1 MPISVFLLLSVAYIM
16 NYAFFIVLF
25 PLFKRSSS
33 KELIQEFKESS
44 EGPTQL
50 SDDVLSKL
58 LLSVQFMMF
67 LKIIFLPIV
76 LSIIAIWFPILSL
89 AILFFSSMHLA
100 MFKNAS
106 TEMYF
111 HSILINL
118 PTLILFVNLINGW

>member
-1 MPISVFLLLSVAYIM
+1 MPISIFLLLSVVYIM

-50 SDDVLSKL
+50 SDEVLSKL
-58 LLSVQFMMF
+58 LFSVQFMMF
-67 LKIIFLPIV
+67 LKTIFLPIV
-76 LSIIAIWFPILSL
+76 LSILGIWFPILSL

-118 PTLILFVNLINGW
+118 PTLILFVNHINGW

>member
-1 MPISVFLLLSVAYIM
+1 MPISIFLLLSVAYIM

-50 SDDVLSKL
+50 SDEVLSKL

-76 LSIIAIWFPILSL
+76 LSIIGIWFPILSL

-100 MFKNAS
+100 IFKNAS

-118 PTLILFVNLINGW
+118 PTLILFVNHINGW

>member
-1 MPISVFLLLSVAYIM
+1 MPISVFLLLSVVYIM

-50 SDDVLSKL
+50 SDEVLSKL

-76 LSIIAIWFPILSL
+76 LSIIGIWFPILSL

-100 MFKNAS
+100 IFKNAS

-118 PTLILFVNLINGW
+118 PTLILFVNHINGW

>member
-50 SDDVLSKL
+50 SDEVLSKL

-76 LSIIAIWFPILSL
+76 MSIIAIWFPILSL

-118 PTLILFVNLINGW
+118 PTLILFVNHINGW

>member
-1 MPISVFLLLSVAYIM
+1 MPISVFLLLSIIYIV

-44 EGPTQL
+44 EGPIQL
-50 SDDVLSKL
+50 SDEMLNKL
-58 LLSVQFMMF
+58 LFSVQFMLF
-67 LKIIFLPIV
+67 LRVIFLPIV
-76 LSIIAIWFPILSL
+76 LSILGIWFPALSL
-89 AILFFSSMHLA
+89 MILFFWSMHLA
-100 MFKNAS
+100 MFRNAS

-118 PTLILFVNLINGW
+118 PTLILFINLINGW

>member
-1 MPISVFLLLSVAYIM
+1 MPISIFLLLSVVYIM

-50 SDDVLSKL
+50 SDEVLSKL
-58 LLSVQFMMF
+58 LFSVQFMMF
-67 LKIIFLPIV
+67 LKTIFLPIV
-76 LSIIAIWFPILSL
+76 LSILGIWFPILSL
-89 AILFFSSMHLA
+89 AILFFWSMYLA
-100 MFKNAS
+100 MVRNAS

-118 PTLILFVNLINGW
+118 PTLILFVNHINGW

>member
-44 EGPTQL
+44 EEPTQL
-50 SDDVLSKL
+50 SDEVLSKL

-76 LSIIAIWFPILSL
+76 LSIIGIWFPILSL

-118 PTLILFVNLINGW
+118 PTLILFVNHINGW

>member
-50 SDDVLSKL
+50 SDEVLSKL

-76 LSIIAIWFPILSL
+76 LSIIGIWFPILSL

-100 MFKNAS
+100 IFKNAS

-118 PTLILFVNLINGW
+118 PTLILFVNHINGW

>member
-1 MPISVFLLLSVAYIM
+1 MPISIFLLLSVVYIM

-50 SDDVLSKL
+50 SDEVLSKL

-76 LSIIAIWFPILSL
+76 LSIIGIWFPILSL

-118 PTLILFVNLINGW
+118 PTLILFVNHINGW

>member
-1 MPISVFLLLSVAYIM
+1 MPISVFLLLSVVYIM

-50 SDDVLSKL
+50 SDEVLSKL

-76 LSIIAIWFPILSL
+76 LSIIGIWFPILSL

-118 PTLILFVNLINGW
+118 PTLILFVNHINGW

>member
-50 SDDVLSKL
+50 SDEVLSKL

-76 LSIIAIWFPILSL
+76 LSIIGIWFPILSL

-118 PTLILFVNLINGW
+118 PTLILFVNHINGW

>member
-1 MPISVFLLLSVAYIM
+1 MPISVFLLLSVIYIV
-16 NYAFFIVLF
+16 NYAFFIILF
-25 PLFKRSSS
+25 PLFKRNSS

-50 SDDVLSKL
+50 SDEVLSKL

-76 LSIIAIWFPILSL
+76 LSIIGIWFPILSL

-118 PTLILFVNLINGW
+118 PTLILFVNHINGW

>member
-1 MPISVFLLLSVAYIM
+1 MPISVFLLLSVVYIM

-50 SDDVLSKL
+50 SDEVLSKL

-76 LSIIAIWFPILSL
+76 LSIIGIWFPILSL

-111 HSILINL
+111 HSILIHL
-118 PTLILFVNLINGW
+118 PTLILFVNHINGW

>member
-1 MPISVFLLLSVAYIM
+1 MPISIFLLLSVVYIM
-16 NYAFFIVLF
+16 NYAFFIVLL

-50 SDDVLSKL
+50 SDETLNKL
-58 LLSVQFMMF
+58 LFSVQFMLF
-67 LKIIFLPIV
+67 LKVILLPIV
-76 LSIIAIWFPILSL
+76 LSILGIWFPILSL
-89 AILFFSSMHLA
+89 VILFFSSMYLA
-100 MFKNAS
+100 MFRNAS

-118 PTLILFVNLINGW
+118 PTLILFVNHINGW

>member
-50 SDDVLSKL
+50 SDEVLSKL

-67 LKIIFLPIV
+67 LKTIFLPII
-76 LSIIAIWFPILSL
+76 LSILGIWFPILSL

-118 PTLILFVNLINGW
+118 PTLILFVNHINGW

>member
-1 MPISVFLLLSVAYIM
+1 MPISVFLLLSIVYIV

-50 SDDVLSKL
+50 SDETLNKL
-58 LLSVQFMMF
+58 LFSVQFMLF
-67 LKIIFLPIV
+67 LRVILLPIV
-76 LSIIAIWFPILSL
+76 LSILGIWFPALSL
-89 AILFFSSMHLA
+89 AILFFWSMHLA
-100 MFKNAS
+100 MFRNAS
-106 TEMYF
+106 KGMYF

-118 PTLILFVNLINGW
+118 PTLILFINLINGW

>member
-50 SDDVLSKL
+50 SDEVLSKL

-76 LSIIAIWFPILSL
+76 LSILAIWFPILSL

-118 PTLILFVNLINGW
+118 PTLILFVNHINGW

>member
-1 MPISVFLLLSVAYIM
+1 MPISIFLLLSVAYIM

-50 SDDVLSKL
+50 SDEVLSKL

-67 LKIIFLPIV
+67 LKIIFFPIV

-118 PTLILFVNLINGW
+118 PTLILFVNHINGW

>member
-1 MPISVFLLLSVAYIM
+1 MPISIFLLLSVVYIM

-50 SDDVLSKL
+50 SDEVLSKL

-67 LKIIFLPIV
+67 LKTIFLPIV
-76 LSIIAIWFPILSL
+76 LSILGIWFPILSL
-89 AILFFSSMHLA
+89 AILFFWSMHLA
-100 MFKNAS
+100 MFRNAS

-118 PTLILFVNLINGW
+118 PTLILFVNHINGW

>member
-50 SDDVLSKL
+50 SDEVLSKL

-89 AILFFSSMHLA
+89 AILFFSSIHLA

-118 PTLILFVNLINGW
+118 PTLILFVNHINGW

>member
-50 SDDVLSKL
+50 SDEVLSKL

-100 MFKNAS
+100 IFKNAS

-118 PTLILFVNLINGW
+118 PTLILFVNHINGW

>member
-50 SDDVLSKL
+50 SDEVLSKL

-67 LKIIFLPIV
+67 LKTIFLPIV
-76 LSIIAIWFPILSL
+76 LSIIGIWFPILSL

-118 PTLILFVNLINGW
+118 PTLILFVNHINGW

>member
-50 SDDVLSKL
+50 SDEVLSKL

-118 PTLILFVNLINGW
+118 PTLILFVNHINGW